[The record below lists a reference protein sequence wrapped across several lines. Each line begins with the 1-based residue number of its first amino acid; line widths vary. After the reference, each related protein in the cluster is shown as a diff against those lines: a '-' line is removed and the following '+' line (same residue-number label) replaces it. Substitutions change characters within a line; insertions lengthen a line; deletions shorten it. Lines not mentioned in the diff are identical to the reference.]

1 MVLPSWGGEE
11 EKEEGRAGRG
21 REECGKR
28 KEKRTRQLGGEK
40 DVTGSNLPVI
50 WVSGRSWAKDLLEQC

>member
-28 KEKRTRQLGGEK
+28 KEKKKETAR
-40 DVTGSNLPVI
+40 
-50 WVSGRSWAKDLLEQC
+50 GRERCHWL